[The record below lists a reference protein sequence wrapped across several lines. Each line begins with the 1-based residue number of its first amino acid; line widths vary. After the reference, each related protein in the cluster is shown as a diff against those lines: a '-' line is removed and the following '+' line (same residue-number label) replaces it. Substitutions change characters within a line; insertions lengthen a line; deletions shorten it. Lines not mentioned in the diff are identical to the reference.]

1 MDIDPCSLF
10 LGGEILKSLQD
21 SIALLKGVGPKFLEE
36 LKSVDIVTVE
46 DLLTYFPFRYED
58 IKEREI
64 SEILEGE
71 KVVLKGLVV
80 SPGVVTHFGY
90 KKSRLIFR
98 VMQDGVVV
106 NVTFFN
112 QPYLQEKAVLGETL
126 AVFGKWDSKRKSLT
140 GIKLIAASNQ
150 KDFEPIYHTKKG
162 LSQGRLVKL
171 ISLAFAEYGQ
181 LITETLPPEICANY
195 QLLNRKDALYAM
207 HFPKNPEI
215 SDAARYRLA
224 FEEFFYFQL
233 KMLALKKTEQ
243 GKNLGERILYDNQ
256 KLKAFIQTLPFPLT
270 DAQKRVTN
278 EICYDLRAPFHM
290 QRLLQGDVGSG
301 KTVVASLAIY
311 ATATAGYQSA
321 LMVPTEILAQ
331 QHFATMKGLF
341 NDFPDIKVA
350 LLTSSTKKKERQEIL
365 EALKNGD
372 IQLLIGTHAL
382 IQEDV
387 VFSKLG
393 LVVTDEQHR
402 FGVNQRKLLRQ
413 KGNFPDVLFMTATPI
428 PRTLAITAYGEM
440 DVSLLNE
447 LPKGRQKILTKWVKP
462 QQFSTVLGYVQE
474 RLKKGD
480 QAYLV
485 SPLIEESETLDLK
498 NALALHQEMTDFFPE
513 FSVGL
518 LHGQMKNEEKEEVMA
533 AFKKKEIQL
542 LVSTTVIEVGVDV
555 PNATMMMIMN
565 ADRFG
570 LSQLHQ
576 LRGRVGRG
584 NKASICVLIA
594 DPKGENGKARMKIMT
609 ETTDGF
615 VLSQKDLEMRGPGE
629 FFGSRQSGLPQFQV
643 GDLSRDGELLETAR
657 KAADALLESDP
668 QHLLTNN
675 PIKEQLAK
683 QVVSSYFD

>member
-1 MDIDPCSLF
+1 M
-10 LGGEILKSLQD
+10 KSLED
-21 SIALLKGVGPKFLEE
+21 SVALLKGVGPKFLED
-36 LKSVDIVTVE
+36 LKSVGIFTVG

-90 KKSRLIFR
+90 KKSRLVFR
-98 VMQDGVVV
+98 LMQDGIVI

-112 QPYLQEKAVLGETL
+112 QPYLQDKAVLGETL

-171 ISLAFAEYGQ
+171 IQLAFLEYGD
-181 LITETLPPEICANY
+181 LIFETLPLEICQNY
-195 QLLNRKDALYAM
+195 QLLDRKTALYAM
-207 HFPKNPEI
+207 HFPENSEVSK
-215 SDAARYRLA
+215 AARYRLA

-233 KMLALKKTEQ
+233 KMLTLKKEQQ

-256 KLKAFIQTLPFPLT
+256 QLKAFIQTLPFSLT
-270 DAQKRVTN
+270 NAQKKVTN
-278 EICYDLRAPFHM
+278 EICYDLRSPFHM

-301 KTVVASLAIY
+301 KTVVASLALFA
-311 ATATAGYQSA
+311 ATTAGFQSA

-331 QHFATMKGLF
+331 QHFATLKNLF
-341 NDFPDIKVA
+341 KNFPDIKLA
-350 LLTSSTKKKERQEIL
+350 LLSSSTKKKERQEIL
-365 EALKNGD
+365 TALKKGSLQ
-372 IQLLIGTHAL
+372 ILVGTHAL

-387 VFSKLG
+387 EFLKLG
-393 LVVTDEQHR
+393 LVITDEQHR
-402 FGVNQRKLLRQ
+402 FGVNQRKLLRE
-413 KGNFPDVLFMTATPI
+413 KGDFPNVLFMTATPI

-462 QQFSTVLGYVQE
+462 PQFSTVLTYVKEQ
-474 RLKKGD
+474 LKKGD

-498 NALALHQEMTDFFPE
+498 NALALYEEMKAFFPE
-513 FSVGL
+513 CSVGL
-518 LHGQMKNEEKEEVMA
+518 LHGQMKNEEKEQVMA
-533 AFKKKEIQL
+533 AFKENQIQL

-555 PNATMMMIMN
+555 PNATIMMIMN

-584 NKASICVLIA
+584 NKASLCVLIA
-594 DPKGENGKARMKIMT
+594 DPKGENGKTRMKIMT

-615 VLSQKDLEMRGPGE
+615 ILSQKDLEMRGPGE

-643 GDLSRDGELLETAR
+643 GDLSRDGELLELAR
-657 KAADALLESDP
+657 KAALN
-668 QHLLTNN
+668 LLTQEMQLLATE
-675 PIKEQLAK
+675 PLKTQLAK
-683 QVVSSYFD
+683 QMITSYFD